1 MPPGRKRRVYADIV
15 GDLFH
20 HGHVNLL
27 RRARALGDVLVVGV
41 CSDELVA
48 SYKRAPV
55 MTLEERVAV
64 VSGCRYADE
73 VVPDCPCPVTEA
85 FLREHD
91 IDLVVHGDD
100 FSDEQLRRWYAVP
113 MKMGILRKL
122 PYTPEISTTDL
133 IRRILDPGRADP

>member
-1 MPPGRKRRVYADIV
+1 MPARRKRRVYADIV

-41 CSDELVA
+41 CSDDLVA
-48 SYKRAPV
+48 SYKRPPV

-64 VSGCRYADE
+64 ISGCRYADE

-85 FLREHD
+85 FLREHA

-100 FSDEQLRRWYAVP
+100 FDEAQIRHWYAVP
-113 MKMGILRKL
+113 LEMGILRMV
-122 PYTPEISTTDL
+122 PYTPEISTTRL
-133 IRRILDPGRADP
+133 IRRILDRGDP

>member
-1 MPPGRKRRVYADIV
+1 MSDPKRRRVYTDIV

-41 CSDELVA
+41 CGDDLVA
-48 SYKRAPV
+48 SYKRPPV

-64 VSGCRYADE
+64 VSACRYVDE
-73 VVPDCPCPVTEA
+73 VVPNCPCPVTEA

-100 FSDEQLRRWYAVP
+100 FDEAQVRRWYAVP
-113 MKMGILRKL
+113 QGMGILRIIS
-122 PYTPEISTTDL
+122 YTPEISTTDL
-133 IRRILDPGRADP
+133 IRRILDRGDP